1 MINTE
6 TQMTETMKTMTTV
19 TKTIEMMNTN
29 RKKYS
34 RVFKI
39 DWICLSL
46 YSYLSLTMETAIAWC
61 YWFSYFTAILAL
73 HGTKNTNNK
82 ILVSSYYHWSCHFHI
97 NIEKRQGPITLMTP
111 IFWLCTLIID
121 YGSPQSRELAVNC
134 MVKKVFV
141 STLDMLSATQY

>member
-39 DWICLSL
+39 DWFFLSL

-61 YWFSYFTAILAL
+61 Y
-73 HGTKNTNNK
+73 
-82 ILVSSYYHWSCHFHI
+82 
-97 NIEKRQGPITLMTP
+97 
-111 IFWLCTLIID
+111 
-121 YGSPQSRELAVNC
+121 
-134 MVKKVFV
+134 
-141 STLDMLSATQY
+141 